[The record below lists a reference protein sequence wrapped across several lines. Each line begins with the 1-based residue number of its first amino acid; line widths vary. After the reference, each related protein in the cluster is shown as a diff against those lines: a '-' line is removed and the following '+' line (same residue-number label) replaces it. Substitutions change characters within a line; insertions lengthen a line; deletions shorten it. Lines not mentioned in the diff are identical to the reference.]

1 MDDNFVLK
9 EVPQGEIFLILQL
22 NTITYNKIYKV
33 LFLFEAL
40 YSSYFYKSS
49 FSILIIFIKRK
60 ILKSSCSINI
70 VCLYFYIQLF
80 IQFISRIFALTMTL
94 LIFSLTLE
102 DTIGHLPS
110 DEIDYVIKHPPVPSL
125 TPANELESL
134 DYPDQRSKLQKLQE
148 KLSPESPVSSPSL
161 TSQGR
166 TSISPDTKSMSFV
179 FESSP
184 TPDTMTSEWSSQWS
198 EDVQMPRSCS
208 NSTINIPSR
217 GKNKT

>member
-1 MDDNFVLK
+1 MIV
-9 EVPQGEIFLILQL
+9 VACILTF
-22 NTITYNKIYKV
+22 NY
-33 LFLFEAL
+33 
-40 YSSYFYKSS
+40 
-49 FSILIIFIKRK
+49 
-60 ILKSSCSINI
+60 
-70 VCLYFYIQLF
+70 F
-80 IQFISRIFALTMTL
+80 IQFISRIFALTITL

-125 TPANELESL
+125 TSAKELESL
-134 DYPDQRSKLQKLQE
+134 CYPDQRSKLQKLQE

-161 TSQGR
+161 TSQGH

-179 FESSP
+179 FERTP
-184 TPDTMTSEWSSQWS
+184 TPDTMASEWSSQWS

-217 GKNKT
+217 GKNKLSTCGGIQLCHRIGCTRIYMFVCWTGIRSYARGRRLNYFLS

>member
-1 MDDNFVLK
+1 
-9 EVPQGEIFLILQL
+9 
-22 NTITYNKIYKV
+22 
-33 LFLFEAL
+33 
-40 YSSYFYKSS
+40 
-49 FSILIIFIKRK
+49 
-60 ILKSSCSINI
+60 
-70 VCLYFYIQLF
+70 
-80 IQFISRIFALTMTL
+80 MTL

-125 TPANELESL
+125 TPAKELESL

-166 TSISPDTKSMSFV
+166 TSISPDTKSMTSFV

-217 GKNKT
+217 GKNKTLYLWRYSAMS

>member
-1 MDDNFVLK
+1 
-9 EVPQGEIFLILQL
+9 
-22 NTITYNKIYKV
+22 
-33 LFLFEAL
+33 
-40 YSSYFYKSS
+40 
-49 FSILIIFIKRK
+49 
-60 ILKSSCSINI
+60 
-70 VCLYFYIQLF
+70 
-80 IQFISRIFALTMTL
+80 MTL

-125 TPANELESL
+125 TPAKELESL

-166 TSISPDTKSMSFV
+166 TSVSPDTKSMSFV

-184 TPDTMTSEWSSQWS
+184 TPETMASEWSSQWS

-217 GKNKT
+217 GKNKISTCGGIRLCHRIRVYTYYIYIYLYVGWTQSLMQGEG

>member
-1 MDDNFVLK
+1 
-9 EVPQGEIFLILQL
+9 
-22 NTITYNKIYKV
+22 
-33 LFLFEAL
+33 
-40 YSSYFYKSS
+40 
-49 FSILIIFIKRK
+49 
-60 ILKSSCSINI
+60 
-70 VCLYFYIQLF
+70 
-80 IQFISRIFALTMTL
+80 MTL

-102 DTIGHLPS
+102 DTIGHLPP

-125 TPANELESL
+125 TPAKELESL

-148 KLSPESPVSSPSL
+148 KLSPESPVSSPSF

-184 TPDTMTSEWSSQWS
+184 TPDTMASEWSSQWS

-217 GKNKT
+217 GKNKIVLVEVFSYVIELGCTRTIYICLYVGWTHSLMQGEG